1 MQRCRRCH
9 LTAAPV
15 RAARGSPSPPPC
27 ACTPAG
33 EYTPFAHYGGQVTV
47 MRAGRVARLPRRVDH
62 ARRIPVADV
71 HHHAER
77 SAGGRPEIA
86 VAIAGVHRRKHRT
99 ADRPHID
106 VVPLALGGIQN
117 GIHRVREHRRVQL
130 ASLPRARVAAELRLH
145 LGHCVL
151 ERLVAPSDSTVA
163 IFGQSFC
170 LCNDI
175 VVPFSTSPN

>member
-1 MQRCRRCH
+1 MTRCH
-9 LTAAPV
+9 LPQTHAAVPAVPPYCGTSSSRSRLSFSTALPV
-15 RAARGSPSPPPC
+15 YTS
-27 ACTPAG
+27 G

-99 ADRPHID
+99 ADRPRID

-151 ERLVAPSDSTVA
+151 ERLVAPSDRTVA
-163 IFGQSFC
+163 IFGR
-170 LCNDI
+170 
-175 VVPFSTSPN
+175 